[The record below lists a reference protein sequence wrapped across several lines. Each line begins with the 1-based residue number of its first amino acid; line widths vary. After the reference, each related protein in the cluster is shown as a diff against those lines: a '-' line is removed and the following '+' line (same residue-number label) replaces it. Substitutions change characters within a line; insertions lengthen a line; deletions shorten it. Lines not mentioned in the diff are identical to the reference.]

1 MHPDRRLSYGQP
13 SRRLRCRCRTRM
25 VVVGMMSTVVGLGV
39 AVVIMDMMSLREGA
53 DVEEVARAEEV

>member
-1 MHPDRRLSYGQP
+1 
-13 SRRLRCRCRTRM
+13 
-25 VVVGMMSTVVGLGV
+25 MMSTVVGLGV